1 MSQVDFLYAGIQKN
15 VGPAGAVVGIIKQS
29 FLAAA
34 REDLPVMLKY
44 DTFFTNDS
52 TYNTPP
58 VFCIYFV
65 NKVLRWLDENGGL
78 TVMEQKN
85 KEKAAVVYAAID
97 ESNGF
102 YRGHAVKDSRSLM
115 NVTFGLATAELEK
128 EFIDGAEA
136 EGLIGLKGHRS
147 LGGCRA
153 SIYNAVTLEG
163 CEKLAGFMERFRRS
177 H

>member
-1 MSQVDFLYAGIQKN
+1 
-15 VGPAGAVVGIIKQS
+15 
-29 FLAAA
+29 
-34 REDLPVMLKY
+34 
-44 DTFFTNDS
+44 
-52 TYNTPP
+52 
-58 VFCIYFV
+58 
-65 NKVLRWLDENGGL
+65 
-78 TVMEQKN
+78 MEKRN